1 MAIASQAS
9 QFTSIASQNGRLRR
23 APRIIVFDRAFLRP
37 RELDLEANPDAFGPK
52 PYLDRI
58 RIRFPG
64 EDRSDGEREFEI
76 LTEAI
81 ADFDIRQEALGYIEI
96 PPAFMRFLSSG
107 HQGRLSGSRR

>member
-1 MAIASQAS
+1 MPNADAVVISSYEQRKAAV
-9 QFTSIASQNGRLRR
+9 LRAAKLISSSR
-23 APRIIVFDRAFLRP
+23 
-37 RELDLEANPDAFGPK
+37 G
-52 PYLDRI
+52 
-58 RIRFPG
+58 
-64 EDRSDGEREFEI
+64 SDGEREFEM